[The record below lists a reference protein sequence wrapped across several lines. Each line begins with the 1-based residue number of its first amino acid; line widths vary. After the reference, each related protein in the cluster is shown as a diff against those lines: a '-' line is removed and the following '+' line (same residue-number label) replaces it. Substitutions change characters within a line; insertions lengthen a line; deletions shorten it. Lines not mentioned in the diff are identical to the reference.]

1 MLLSERQPPVLA
13 LPCAEPL
20 TGSTEAYRTLIRLID
35 RCPASHAVGDDELD
49 LQAALLLCARLTVL
63 SNSDEQLVRI
73 LLPQIL
79 VLALK
84 DSVQPSVLGCAVYA
98 LAHVCVACARNS
110 CR

>member
-1 MLLSERQPPVLA
+1 VQL
-13 LPCAEPL
+13 
-20 TGSTEAYRTLIRLID
+20 YH
-35 RCPASHAVGDDELD
+35 ASHAVGDDELD

-63 SNSDEQLVRI
+63 TNGDEKLVRI